1 MNGKEKMIDL
11 VKGYNLPLQEKHTE
25 LFKKDGDVFKKHHHL
40 FGKHQGLFAY
50 ASGYTYGGISLHVY
64 THQATRIYVSS
75 YTYVRMSLHVYMSLC
90 QAPSYP
96 VPGFD

>member
-40 FGKHQGLFAY
+40 FGKHQGLFC
-50 ASGYTYGGISLHVY
+50 SMGV
-64 THQATRIYVSS
+64 
-75 YTYVRMSLHVYMSLC
+75 C
-90 QAPSYP
+90 KN
-96 VPGFD
+96 